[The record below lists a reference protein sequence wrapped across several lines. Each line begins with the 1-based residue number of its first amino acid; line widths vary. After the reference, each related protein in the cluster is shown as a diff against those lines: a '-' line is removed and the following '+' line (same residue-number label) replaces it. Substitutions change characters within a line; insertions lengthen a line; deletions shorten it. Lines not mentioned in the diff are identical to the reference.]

1 MHMTATQREIAMTG
15 LATAWTEG
23 YDVTDQPVSCWLCL
37 ALATAWTEGYDVTE
51 LKSSQR
57 LAARWNAALW
67 KEALGEEADSQ

>member
-15 LATAWTEG
+15 
-23 YDVTDQPVSCWLCL
+23 
-37 ALATAWTEGYDVTE
+37 LATAWTEGYDVTE